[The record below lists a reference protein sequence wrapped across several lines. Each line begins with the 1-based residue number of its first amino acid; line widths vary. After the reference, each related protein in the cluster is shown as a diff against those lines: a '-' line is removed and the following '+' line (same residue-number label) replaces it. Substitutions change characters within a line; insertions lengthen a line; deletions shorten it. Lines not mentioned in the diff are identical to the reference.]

1 MEMTKIKESNLE
13 RQPTCPS
20 CGSVQLIKDK
30 YRGELVCDECGL
42 VIEEDL
48 IDYRP
53 EWRAFDS
60 EQREQRAHTGPPV
73 SPTLHDKGLTTV
85 IGWQNRDSYGRT
97 IPNKNK
103 SQVYRL
109 RKWQKRIRLKNAAE
123 RNLAQAFATI
133 VSITSKMGL
142 PRIVRE
148 NAALIYRQAA
158 NNDLIRGRS
167 IDSVAAASVY
177 AACRQC
183 SVPRSLDELCTISGI
198 SKKEIGR
205 NHRFLSRELRL
216 KLKPLQPQDYVARF
230 CNRLNL
236 NPDVQRKA
244 IEILNRARDHQLNI
258 GQNPVSVAAGSIY
271 IASVLCGD
279 RKTQKEVATESGVT
293 EVTIRNRYKE
303 LTEKLNIVLEL

>member
-1 MEMTKIKESNLE
+1 MTKKVHPALE
-13 RQPTCPS
+13 QSLTCPC
-20 CGSVQLIKDK
+20 CGSGKLMKDK
-30 YRGELVCDECGL
+30 YRGELVCRECGL

-53 EWRAFDS
+53 EWRAFDA
-60 EQREQRAHTGPPV
+60 EQREQRSHTGPPMT
-73 SPTLHDKGLTTV
+73 PTLHDKGLTTT
-85 IGWQNRDSYGRT
+85 IGWQNKDSYGRT

-103 SQVYRL
+103 SQIYRL
-109 RKWQKRIRLKNAAE
+109 RKWQKRIRAKNAAE
-123 RNLAQAFATI
+123 LNLAQAFSTI
-133 VSITSKMGL
+133 VRITSAMGL

-158 NNDLIRGRS
+158 DNDLIRGRS

-183 SVPRSLDELCTISGI
+183 NVPRSLDELCTFADI

-205 NHRFLSRELRL
+205 NHRFIARELRL

-230 CNRLNL
+230 CNRLHL
-236 NPDVQRKA
+236 SQEVQQKTLD
-244 IEILNRARDHQLNI
+244 ILNRARDHQLNI

-303 LTEKLNIVLEL
+303 LTQKLDIKLEL